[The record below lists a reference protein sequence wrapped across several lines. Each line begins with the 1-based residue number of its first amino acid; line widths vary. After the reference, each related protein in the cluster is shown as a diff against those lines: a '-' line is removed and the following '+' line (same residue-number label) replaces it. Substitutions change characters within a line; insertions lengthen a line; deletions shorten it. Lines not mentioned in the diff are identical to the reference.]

1 MFRSFFILKDKK
13 TLTKNFFTMKTKKIN
28 KIKYVTHIK
37 FIKTFLQQLYN
48 KKNCLNKL
56 KLQQKQATETNKK
69 TQQQA
74 NVYFQIL
81 YTKSHNFYY
90 YGLQF

>member
-1 MFRSFFILKDKK
+1 M
-13 TLTKNFFTMKTKKIN
+13 
-28 KIKYVTHIK
+28 THIK